1 PGRGNQARSPDS
13 LLCQKRG
20 GLRRVLRSG
29 GIAEGCGRKRSVGR
43 QAVRDKGGAAS
54 EGSRN
59 RRVEAG
65 SPPDDPGESPAQV
78 SGCGAV
84 PIRLSNQIE
93 GTRSVR
99 PGQKDGENRRQF
111 HGGSQQAE
119 IP

>member
-1 PGRGNQARSPDS
+1 
-13 LLCQKRG
+13 
-20 GLRRVLRSG
+20 
-29 GIAEGCGRKRSVGR
+29 CGRKRSAGR

-119 IP
+119 IPRALSVTRVRRSAEFGAFTGFRNGRRSEERRV